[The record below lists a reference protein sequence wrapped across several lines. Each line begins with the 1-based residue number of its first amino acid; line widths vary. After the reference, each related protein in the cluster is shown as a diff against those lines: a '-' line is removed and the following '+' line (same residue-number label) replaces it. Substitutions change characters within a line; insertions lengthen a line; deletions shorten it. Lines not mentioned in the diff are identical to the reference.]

1 MKMGGKDLL
10 YILFKMRMEEK
21 PYGIN
26 FELGDYL
33 QIVLWLKNLVT
44 NYLQLEGSF
53 YILYF
58 CRLYESIG
66 KWLTN

>member
-1 MKMGGKDLL
+1 
-10 YILFKMRMEEK
+10 MRMEEK